1 MKDERLYLTH
11 IIECFERIEQYTVDG
26 KEVFLSDIK
35 TQDAVIRNFEIIGE
49 AAKRISDD
57 TRCLAPEL
65 PWRQIAGFRDVLIHQ
80 YDGVDPMEVWQVV
93 EKELQIFKKAI
104 SKLLQE
110 LNERTG

>member
-11 IIECFERIEQYTVDG
+11 IIECFERIEQYTVEG
-26 KEVFLSDIK
+26 KEAFLNDIK

-57 TRCLAPEL
+57 TRRLAPEL

-80 YDGVDPMEVWQVV
+80 YDGVEPMEVWQVV
-93 EKELQIFKKAI
+93 EKELRVFKTVI
-104 SKLLQE
+104 TKLLQDM
-110 LNERTG
+110 NEQ

>member
-1 MKDERLYLTH
+1 MKDERLYLIH

-26 KEVFLSDIK
+26 KEVFLADIK

-57 TRCLAPEL
+57 TRHLAPEL

-93 EKELQIFKKAI
+93 EKELSIFKTVVT
-104 SKLLQE
+104 KLLQE
-110 LNERTG
+110 MDKQ

>member
-26 KEVFLSDIK
+26 KEAFLNDSK

-57 TRCLAPEL
+57 TRRLAPEL

-80 YDGVDPMEVWQVV
+80 YDGVDPIEVWQVV
-93 EKELQIFKKAI
+93 EKELRGFKMVMT
-104 SKLLQE
+104 KLLQE
-110 LNERTG
+110 LNEQ